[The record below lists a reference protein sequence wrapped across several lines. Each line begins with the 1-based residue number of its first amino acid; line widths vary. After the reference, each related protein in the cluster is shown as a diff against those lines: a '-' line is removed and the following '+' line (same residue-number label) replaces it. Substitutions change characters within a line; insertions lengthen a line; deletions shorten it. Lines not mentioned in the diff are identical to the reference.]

1 MKRLASR
8 LTWWHNAP
16 QEHPAVNAAE
26 RERPAMDHI
35 GIDVHKRESQI
46 YILAEGARSSS
57 GASAPSP
64 SASPPCSG
72 AGAAPGS

>member
-8 LTWWHNAP
+8 FDVVAYAAP
-16 QEHPAVNAAE
+16 QEHLAVNAAE

-46 YILAEGARSSS
+46 WSVGNSSTLRRR
-57 GASAPSP
+57 APPACVPSP
-64 SASPPCSG
+64 
-72 AGAAPGS
+72 